1 MFKVFMSFI
10 CIMVISVSSVSAYSP
25 QDNPIQQLLYDTA
38 GVYLGETTDEL
49 NQQNKLRESKFGGG
63 SIVSLEDI
71 GFNGV
76 IVRKNATVNFFN
88 NQLYYVGISFD
99 DKNVEKTKKIQTY
112 FVDKLGQPISITQP
126 TEDMKQMGMTA
137 ENYYWT
143 TQTCSI
149 LVGQGHI
156 IFIEETSA
164 QEVSKLSLINY
175 IKSVYDSTI
184 HPDKY
189 YVGEVGKKF
198 FDANTKVIIDSYKET
213 FKKNPEL
220 ANYVKTYFADKP
232 EYAETLKL
240 FFE

>member
-10 CIMVISVSSVSAYSP
+10 CIMIISISSVSAYSP
-25 QDNPIQQLLYDTA
+25 QDNPIQQLLYNTA

-49 NQQNKLRESKFGGG
+49 NQQNKLGESKFGGE
-63 SIVSLEDI
+63 SVVSLENI

-99 DKNVEKTKKIQTY
+99 DKDVEKTKKIQTY
-112 FVDKLGQPISITQP
+112 FISKLGQPTSITQP
-126 TEDMKQMGMTA
+126 TDEMKRIG
-137 ENYYWT
+137 T
-143 TQTCSI
+143 TIESYSWANQTCSI
-149 LVGQGHI
+149 IVGQGYI
-156 IFIEETSA
+156 LFMEETLA
-164 QEVSKLSLINY
+164 KEASKLILINY

-184 HPDKY
+184 HPEKH
-189 YVGEVGKKF
+189 YVGEAGKRMF
-198 FDANTKVIIDSYKET
+198 EANTKVIIDSYKET
-213 FKKNPEL
+213 LKKDTDM
-220 ANYVKTYFADKP
+220 ANYVKSYFADKP